1 MISLQPSIGH
11 GSAYVNPT
19 RRELV
24 LWLSV
29 LEGPE
34 TRFQMPSFL
43 HNRQSNNCSEHGEQ
57 RHARL
62 HERDEISYALA
73 STTVNA
79 PAGEKRQS
87 LRSSWPVLRA
97 LRRLILRN

>member
-1 MISLQPSIGH
+1 
-11 GSAYVNPT
+11 
-19 RRELV
+19 
-24 LWLSV
+24 V

-34 TRFQMPSFL
+34 TRFQVPSFL
-43 HNRQSNNCSEHGEQ
+43 HNRRSNNCSEHGEQ

-79 PAGEKRQS
+79 PAGEKWQS
-87 LRSSWPVLRA
+87 LRSLWPVA
-97 LRRLILRN
+97 QGFKEVDFAK